1 MKRGLLLLAVALMV
15 AGCRDSTAPDTTPPA
30 SPRAVHSVTGDQS
43 VVLSWVANTEPDL
56 AGYRVYMSP
65 CANGPGC
72 PYDLV
77 TTTTGTQVQVS
88 ALTNGDTRFFAVSA
102 VDVAGNESALSRED
116 IFDTPRPAG
125 TNLVLSN
132 AAIDSLTAGYDFS
145 DFTIRP
151 YNNSMT
157 DIFYGTS
164 DGAFLMICPF
174 ADTDIQDAGFAT
186 SLDAVDFAPDGGWSP
201 TGTAELIVGHCYVV
215 WTFDNHFAKF
225 RVTSITPS
233 RVVVDWAYQVATG
246 NPELKSRRSP
256 PVEGQR
262 RIRRPNVWPT

>member
-1 MKRGLLLLAVALMV
+1 MKRGLLLLAAALMV
-15 AGCRDSTAPDTTPPA
+15 AGCRDATQPDTTPPA
-30 SPRAVHSVTGDQS
+30 APRAVHSVTGDQS
-43 VVLSWVANTEPDL
+43 VTLSWLANTEPDV

-65 CANGPGC
+65 CSNGPSC

-77 TTTTGTQVQVS
+77 STTAGTQVQLS
-88 ALTNGDTRFFAVSA
+88 ALTNGTTRFFAVSA
-102 VDVAGNESALSRED
+102 VDVAGNESELSRED
-116 IFDTPRPAG
+116 TFDTPRPAG

-132 AAIDSLTAGYDFS
+132 AAVDSLTAGYDFS
-145 DFTIRP
+145 DFTVRP
-151 YNNSMT
+151 YNDSMT
-157 DIFYGTS
+157 DIFYAS
-164 DGAFLMICPF
+164 ADGALLMICPF

-233 RVVVDWAYQVATG
+233 RVTVDWAYQVATG
-246 NPELKSRRSP
+246 NPELGLRRSP
-256 PVEGQR
+256 PMEGLHRVR
-262 RIRRPNVWPT
+262 RSNIWPS